1 MSTINKPRLTI
12 SLHFLIV
19 SRFPRL
25 SVAFLALAEKL
36 REDNVSDKFEAF
48 GQTLTIRRVFAL
60 SPAKIRGKKILEVS
74 SQQIGFTRD
83 NRITEIRNM

>member
-1 MSTINKPRLTI
+1 MSTVNQSRLTI

-36 REDNVSDKFEAF
+36 REDNVSVKFEAF
-48 GQTLTIRRVFAL
+48 GQTLTIRSVFAL
-60 SPAKIRGKKILEVS
+60 SPAKRREKNIRGI
-74 SQQIGFTRD
+74 
-83 NRITEIRNM
+83 